1 MAERPTQDATPAHP
15 DDDGPTG
22 VGLTPARRRNALL
35 RHLPHVLG
43 LLLLVGAVIVVQREV
58 RTLHWQDIS
67 HALLTIPSTTLW
79 AGAGFTLLSYLVL
92 SFYDWLAVRQVGCK
106 LAFRRTAFAAF
117 CSYVLSHN
125 LGFSAISGAAVR
137 FRLYGNWGLKPFE
150 VAQIIAFCSATY
162 LLGAAVLIGSVLVL
176 EPGTVPFIG
185 HALPSPMMRLVGCVL
200 WAGVAGYVVAGRYV
214 NEIRIWRWQVTFPSA
229 GMAVMQTLVAALEVA
244 ATAAIAYTFLPV
256 APGLDYGTFLAIYIA
271 SYTAGLVASVPGGLG
286 VFDGT
291 MMLALGAYVPATR
304 IVTAIL
310 IFRLFYYIVPLFV
323 AGIMFAAHELF
334 LRGDA
339 ALARKA
345 STGSPLRGPRPGR
358 PSQVIRESEADFS
371 VAVATGAVSLCGG
384 LLLALTLLDP
394 ENWLNAG
401 RLQPFFAMVGDY
413 LLSLIGVAL
422 IGLGIGLSQRVTLA
436 WKATIVLL
444 AGACALTLLRDS
456 PMAVPGLL
464 MLVCLLIAPFR
475 GSYYRHARIM
485 SEPLSSQT
493 ILSLVLLISSVV
505 VLVLAGPH
513 DSAGG
518 SWWEI
523 MLFATR
529 PGIAQWTLG
538 LAVMLGLVMIV
549 RLVRPGRIH
558 VLPWNKQGQARYR
571 ALDHA
576 LDGVGQVTPAPS
588 GLIPGARR
596 QALLPFVRLGP
607 YLVGLG
613 DPAGHADD
621 CTSAIWWLRDLAV
634 QEGCQPAFW
643 HVGTSMLAVY
653 NELGLTPWPLTEEG
667 APLHPCFLCAGADD
681 LNMIRTLMDKAFAP
695 LGQAGC

>member
-1 MAERPTQDATPAHP
+1 MAERPEHDAMAHP
-15 DDDGPTG
+15 DVDDGGKG
-22 VGLTPARRRNALL
+22 VTPAPARRGLI

-43 LLLLVGAVIVVQREV
+43 LLLLVAAIVVVQREV
-58 RTLHWQDIS
+58 RHLHWHDIS
-67 HALLTIPSTTLW
+67 QALAAIPVGTLW
-79 AGAGFTLLSYLVL
+79 AGAGFTLLSYLIL
-92 SFYDWLAVRQVGCK
+92 SFYDWLAVRQVGCP
-106 LAFRRTAFAAF
+106 LSFRRTAFAAF

-137 FRLYGNWGLKPFE
+137 FRLYGNWGLRPFQ

-162 LLGAAVLIGSVLVL
+162 LLGAAVLIGSVLLL

-185 HALPSPMMRLVGCVL
+185 QTLPSILMRLVGGAM
-200 WAGVAGYVVAGRYV
+200 WGGVIAYVIMGRYV
-214 NEIRIWRWQVTFPSA
+214 DEIRVWRWQITFPSSA
-229 GMAVMQTLVAALEVA
+229 MAMMQTVVAALEVA
-244 ATAAIAYTFLPV
+244 ATAAIAYTFLPS

-291 MMLALGAYVPATR
+291 MMLALGAYLPATR

-323 AGIMFAAHELF
+323 AGIMFAAHEIF

-339 ALARKA
+339 ALSRKVGARR
-345 STGSPLRGPRPGR
+345 PLRGPRTDR

-384 LLLALTLLDP
+384 MLLALTLLDP
-394 ENWLNAG
+394 EGWMNAG
-401 RLQPFFAMVGDY
+401 RMQPAFVLMGDY

-436 WKATIVLL
+436 WKATMVLL
-444 AGACALTLLRDS
+444 SIACGLTLLRGS

-464 MLVCLLIAPFR
+464 MLVCILIAPFR

-485 SEPLSSQT
+485 SEPLSFQT
-493 ILSLVLLISSVV
+493 ILSLVLLIGSILI
-505 VLVLAGPH
+505 LVLAGPH
-513 DSAGG
+513 DSVGG

-523 MLFATR
+523 MLFASR

-549 RLVRPGRIH
+549 RLVRPGGIH
-558 VLPWNKQGQARYR
+558 VLPWDAETQAQYGG
-571 ALDHA
+571 LDHA
-576 LDGVGQVTPAPS
+576 LDVLGEVTPAPS
-588 GLIPGARR
+588 GAIPGARR
-596 QALLPFVRLGP
+596 EALLPFVRVGV
-607 YLVGLG
+607 YLIGLG
-613 DPAGHADD
+613 DPAGDADD

-634 QEGCQPAFW
+634 QEGRRPVFW
-643 HVGTSMLAVY
+643 RVGMTLLPVY
-653 NELGLTPWPLTEEG
+653 NELGLTSWPLVTEGED
-667 APLHPCFLCAGADD
+667 ASPSFLCAAARD
-681 LNMIRTLMDKAFAP
+681 LPAIRPLLARTFAP
-695 LGQAGC
+695 SGQVED

>member
-1 MAERPTQDATPAHP
+1 MAERPPQAGDTLP
-15 DDDGPTG
+15 DDAGQAAPGPSS
-22 VGLTPARRRNALL
+22 ARRRSALI
-35 RHLPHVLG
+35 RHLPHGIG
-43 LLLLVGAVIVVQREV
+43 LLLLVGAVVVVQREV
-58 RTLHWQDIS
+58 RSLHWHDIS
-67 HALLTIPSTTLW
+67 LALAAIPVGTLW

-92 SFYDWLAVRQVGCK
+92 SFYDWLAVRQVGCR
-106 LAFRRTAFAAF
+106 LAFPRTAFAAF

-137 FRLYGNWGLKPFE
+137 FRLYGNWGLRPFQ

-162 LLGAAVLIGSVLVL
+162 LLGAAVLIGSVLLL
-176 EPGTVPFIG
+176 EPGTVPFVG
-185 HALPSPMMRLVGCVL
+185 NTLPAMVMRLVGVVL
-200 WAGVAGYVVAGRYV
+200 WGGVVAYVVTGHYV
-214 NEIRIWRWQVTFPSA
+214 NEVKVWRWQITFPSSA
-229 GMAVMQTLVAALEVA
+229 MAIMQTVVATLEVA
-244 ATAAIAYTFLPV
+244 ATAAIAYTFLPA

-271 SYTAGLVASVPGGLG
+271 AYTAGLVASVPGGLG
-286 VFDGT
+286 VFDGA
-291 MMLALGAYVPATR
+291 MMLALGPYVPATR

-323 AGIMFAAHELF
+323 AGIMFASHELF

-345 STGSPLRGPRPGR
+345 DARSPLRGPRTGR
-358 PSQVIRESEADFS
+358 ASQVIRESEADFS

-401 RLQPFFAMVGDY
+401 RLQPVFAMVGDY
-413 LLSLIGVAL
+413 LLSLAGVAL

-436 WKATIVLL
+436 WKATLVLL
-444 AGACALTLLRDS
+444 SGACALTLLRGS
-456 PMAVPGLL
+456 PMSVPGLL
-464 MLVCLLIAPFR
+464 LLVCMLIAPFR
-475 GSYYRHARIM
+475 SSYYRHARIM
-485 SEPLSSQT
+485 SEPLSSHT
-493 ILSLVLLISSVV
+493 IVSLVLLISSIV

-558 VLPWNKQGQARYR
+558 VLPWDGATRARYG

-576 LDGVGQVTPAPS
+576 LEGIGQVTPPPA

-596 QALLPFVRLGP
+596 QAMLPFVRLGP
-607 YLVGLG
+607 YLIGLG
-613 DPAGHADD
+613 DPAGSMDD
-621 CTSAIWWLRDLAV
+621 CISAIWWLRDLAV
-634 QEGCQPAFW
+634 QEGCQPVFW
-643 HVGTSMLAVY
+643 RTGMCLLPVY
-653 NELGLTPWPLTEEG
+653 NELGLVPWPLTEEG
-667 APLHPCFLCAGADD
+667 DLSHPCFLCAAADD
-681 LNMIRTLMDKAFAP
+681 LNMVRALMRRSFVP
-695 LGQAGC
+695 TGQDGC

>member
-1 MAERPTQDATPAHP
+1 MSDRSLHDPPPQSVG
-15 DDDGPTG
+15 DD
-22 VGLTPARRRNALL
+22 NAAGGSVPPPPKHSLL

-43 LLLLVGAVIVVQREV
+43 LLLLVGAVVVVQREV
-58 RTLHWQDIS
+58 RHLHWRDIS
-67 HALLTIPSTTLW
+67 HALAAIPVGTLW

-92 SFYDWLAVRQVGCK
+92 SFYDWLAVRQVGCP
-106 LAFRRTAFAAF
+106 LGFRRTAFAAF

-137 FRLYGNWGLKPFE
+137 FRLYGNWGLKPFQI
-150 VAQIIAFCSATY
+150 AQIIAFCSATY

-176 EPGTVPFIG
+176 EPGTVPFVG
-185 HALPSPMMRLVGCVL
+185 HMLPGFLMRLVGIVL
-200 WAGVAGYVVAGRYV
+200 WGGVVAYVVMGRYV
-214 NEIRIWRWQVTFPSA
+214 NEIRLWRWQITFPSS
-229 GMAVMQTLVAALEVA
+229 GMAIMQTVVATLEVA
-244 ATAAIAYTFLPV
+244 ATAAIAYTFLPD

-286 VFDGT
+286 VFDGA
-291 MMLALGAYVPATR
+291 MMFALGPYVPATR

-339 ALARKA
+339 ALSRKVGAR
-345 STGSPLRGPRPGR
+345 SPVRGPRMGR

-401 RLQPFFAMVGDY
+401 RMQPLFATVGDY
-413 LLSLIGVAL
+413 LLSLIGVVL

-436 WKATIVLL
+436 WKATMVLL
-444 AGACALTLLRDS
+444 AGACGLTLLRGS

-464 MLVCLLIAPFR
+464 MLVCMLIAPFR

-485 SEPLSSQT
+485 SEPLSSNT
-493 ILSLVLLISSVV
+493 IVSLVLLISSIVI
-505 VLVLAGPH
+505 LVMAGPH

-538 LAVMLGLVMIV
+538 LAVMLALIMIV
-549 RLVRPGRIH
+549 RLVRPGRVH
-558 VLPWNKQGQARYR
+558 VMPWNAQTK
-571 ALDHA
+571 ALYHSFDHS
-576 LDGVGQVTPAPS
+576 LDGLGQMTPVPV

-596 QALLPFVRLGP
+596 RALLPFVRLGP

-613 DPAGHADD
+613 DPAGKADD
-621 CTSAIWWLRDLAV
+621 CTSAIWWLRDLAL
-634 QEGCQPAFW
+634 QEGCQPVFW
-643 HVGTSMLAVY
+643 HVGISLLPVY

-667 APLHPCFLCAGADD
+667 HPTHPGYLCAAAED
-681 LNMIRTLMDKAFAP
+681 LTMVRSLMRPSFHVP
-695 LGQAGC
+695 SHAGE

>member
-1 MAERPTQDATPAHP
+1 MAERPSQADDRLP
-15 DDDGPTG
+15 DEAGQSAPGPS
-22 VGLTPARRRNALL
+22 PARRRSALI
-35 RHLPHVLG
+35 RHLPHGIG

-58 RTLHWQDIS
+58 RSLHWHDIS
-67 HALLTIPSTTLW
+67 LALAAIPAGTLW

-92 SFYDWLAVRQVGCK
+92 SFYDWLAVRQVGCR

-137 FRLYGNWGLKPFE
+137 FRLYGNWGLRPFQ

-162 LLGAAVLIGSVLVL
+162 LLGAAVLIGGVLVL

-185 HALPSPMMRLVGCVL
+185 NALPAMVMRL
-200 WAGVAGYVVAGRYV
+200 AGVLLWGGVIAYVVMGHYV
-214 NEIRIWRWQVTFPSA
+214 NEVKIWRWQITFPSSA
-229 GMAVMQTLVAALEVA
+229 MAVMQTVVAALEVA
-244 ATAAIAYTFLPV
+244 ATATIAYTFLPV

-345 STGSPLRGPRPGR
+345 GARSPLRGPRTGR
-358 PSQVIRESEADFS
+358 ASQVIRESEADFS

-401 RLQPFFAMVGDY
+401 RLQPVFAMVGDY
-413 LLSLIGVAL
+413 LLSLAGVAL

-436 WKATIVLL
+436 WKATLVLL
-444 AGACALTLLRDS
+444 GGACALTLLRGS

-464 MLVCLLIAPFR
+464 LLVCMLIAPFR
-475 GSYYRHARIM
+475 SSYYRHARIM
-485 SEPLSSQT
+485 SEPLSSHT
-493 ILSLVLLISSVV
+493 IVSLVLLISSVV

-558 VLPWNKQGQARYR
+558 VLPWDSATRARYG

-576 LDGVGQVTPAPS
+576 LEGLGQRTPPPA

-607 YLVGLG
+607 YLIGLG
-613 DPAGHADD
+613 DPAGSMDD
-621 CTSAIWWLRDLAV
+621 CVSTIWWLRDLAV

-643 HVGTSMLAVY
+643 RTGMCLLPVY

-667 APLHPCFLCAGADD
+667 DPSHPWFLCAAADD
-681 LNMIRTLMDKAFAP
+681 LNMVRALMRRAFVP
-695 LGQAGC
+695 TGPERD